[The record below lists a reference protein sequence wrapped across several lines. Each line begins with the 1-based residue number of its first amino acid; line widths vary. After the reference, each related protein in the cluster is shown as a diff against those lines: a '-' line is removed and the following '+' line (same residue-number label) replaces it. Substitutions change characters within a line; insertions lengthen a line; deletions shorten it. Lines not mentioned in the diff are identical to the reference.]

1 MNTATVQVEIDAL
14 IHALR
19 QDGRYGWAQVL
30 SMRVTG
36 AKGNP
41 MALNEIKDEAEAM
54 MALAGV
60 AA

>member
-1 MNTATVQVEIDAL
+1 MEIDTL

-36 AKGNP
+36 AKGDP
-41 MALNEIKDEAEAM
+41 ETLSAIKDQAEAM

>member
-1 MNTATVQVEIDAL
+1 M
-14 IHALR
+14 
-19 QDGRYGWAQVL
+19 L

-36 AKGNP
+36 AKGDP
-41 MALNEIKDEAEAM
+41 VALNEIKDEAEAM